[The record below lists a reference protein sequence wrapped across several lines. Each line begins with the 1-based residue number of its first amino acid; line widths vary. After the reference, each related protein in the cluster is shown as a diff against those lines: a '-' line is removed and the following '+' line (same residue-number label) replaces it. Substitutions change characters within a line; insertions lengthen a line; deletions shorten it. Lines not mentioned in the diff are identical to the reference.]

1 MKDELNFFSKIQLIF
16 SSMQARR
23 DAALNGLL
31 NDVDA
36 PTKCPDLN
44 YTVIADSP
52 LLGFIQI
59 DEEGARN
66 GQQKIQPISTGQTR
80 FQRDRLV
87 LDWYERAL
95 AEKRKE
101 SGILIPKV

>member
-1 MKDELNFFSKIQLIF
+1 
-16 SSMQARR
+16 MQARR

-31 NDVDA
+31 NNVDA

-66 GQQKIQPISTGQTR
+66 GHTKNSTYLNGTDSFSTGQTS
-80 FQRDRLV
+80 FRLV
-87 LDWYERAL
+87 LPSNDKYWWAWCV
-95 AEKRKE
+95 A
-101 SGILIPKV
+101 KVVEDSHTEVTLKF